1 MDPCLG
7 PGLSFREGSSCVEL
21 AFRDDLFDHADPD
34 GAAHVADSKPSK
46 FWNVR
51 ERFQD
56 HVVQGLHLHQGTVAD
71 LEETR
76 LLFDHLACSWVD
88 FLDQFLESH
97 PDRSSVRMKHR
108 SVSCSD
114 GSWVV
119 DYDDLSDEFFRY
131 RRWLVRVAHS
141 LSPSDLVLCNSSD
154 VEADVVSRLS
164 LRHPNMM
171 GLDRFYLAELSG
183 GIKDDLVTIFHNT
196 RLDTPHRHSSN
207 TGDCVHVLNRNAKR
221 LVQGFRWRNEI
232 VKGIVHCNSLVP
244 GRVRALLRQVVAQPS
259 AGRHERDL

>member
-1 MDPCLG
+1 
-7 PGLSFREGSSCVEL
+7 VEL
-21 AFRDDLFDHADPD
+21 AFRDDLFSHADPD

-108 SVSCSD
+108 GVSCSD

-119 DYDDLSDEFFRY
+119 DYDDLSDEFLRY
-131 RRWLVRVAHS
+131 RRW
-141 LSPSDLVLCNSSD
+141 
-154 VEADVVSRLS
+154 
-164 LRHPNMM
+164 
-171 GLDRFYLAELSG
+171 
-183 GIKDDLVTIFHNT
+183 
-196 RLDTPHRHSSN
+196 
-207 TGDCVHVLNRNAKR
+207 